1 MLINSRCILA
11 ANYGLSHASEALIL
25 EGGHQWHQESALIL
39 GRFEQI
45 IIVLELFSEISFS
58 FMFFLQ
64 LIFVVEKNLYVD
76 VVDIKAGE
84 IFVPLAIWENF
95 SLLRDVELADYYF
108 SDLLHIPLEVDYQ
121 L

>member
-1 MLINSRCILA
+1 
-11 ANYGLSHASEALIL
+11 
-25 EGGHQWHQESALIL
+25 
-39 GRFEQI
+39 
-45 IIVLELFSEISFS
+45 
-58 FMFFLQ
+58 MFFLQ

-84 IFVPLAIWENF
+84 IFVPLAIGENF

-121 L
+121 LWLLFVGDELVQPVPTVAGYLRANVLLTGYGYSADAFLH

>member
-1 MLINSRCILA
+1 
-11 ANYGLSHASEALIL
+11 
-25 EGGHQWHQESALIL
+25 
-39 GRFEQI
+39 
-45 IIVLELFSEISFS
+45 
-58 FMFFLQ
+58 MFFLQ

-84 IFVPLAIWENF
+84 IFVPLAIGEDF

-121 L
+121 LWLLFVGDELVQPVPTVAGYLRTNVLLTRYGYCADAFLH